1 MASGDAAVP
10 AEGGIS
16 RTTIAIVSV
25 LVLLG
30 AAIVGYFV
38 IEDYIAGRNEELAS
52 AQEST
57 NGESTIDHCDGQNGE
72 CTVDITM
79 TKIGAG
85 LLYREKMQNQ
95 PMIQQ

>member
-1 MASGDAAVP
+1 MASGEAAVP
-10 AEGGIS
+10 AGSGIS
-16 RTTIAIVSV
+16 KTTIAIISV

-38 IEDYIAGRNEELAS
+38 LEDYIAQRNEELAN
-52 AQEST
+52 AQESN
-57 NGESTIDHCDGQNGE
+57 NGESTIDHFDGQIGE

-85 LLYREKMQNQ
+85 LLYCEKMQNQ
-95 PMIQQ
+95 PIIQQ

>member
-1 MASGDAAVP
+1 MASGEAAVP
-10 AEGGIS
+10 AGSGIS
-16 RTTIAIVSV
+16 KTTIAIISV

-38 IEDYIAGRNEELAS
+38 LEDYIAQRNEELAS

-57 NGESTIDHCDGQNGE
+57 NGESTIDHCDGQIGE

-85 LLYREKMQNQ
+85 LLYCEKMQNQ